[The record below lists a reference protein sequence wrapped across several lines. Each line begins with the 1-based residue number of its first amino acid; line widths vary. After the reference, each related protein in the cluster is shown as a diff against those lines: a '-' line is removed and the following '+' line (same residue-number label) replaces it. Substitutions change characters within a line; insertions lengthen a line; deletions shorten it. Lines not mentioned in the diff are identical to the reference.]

1 MSKPSL
7 ERAVE
12 ELYQRYGYMLFQ
24 LQILTPRVTAML
36 RDTPCREVSGSQ
48 VERLAVKRAELR
60 KKKEFVQRC
69 YRSMTKDEKY
79 FIRRR
84 YYQGDC
90 PIWVLAQEMGYVSDE
105 LYKLRESVI
114 AKTIRRAE
122 KEGFKLC

>member
-1 MSKPSL
+1 MSKASP
-7 ERAVE
+7 EHAVE
-12 ELYQRYGYMLFQ
+12 MLYKQYENIKLRLT
-24 LQILTPRVTAML
+24 ILTPRVTIML
-36 RDTPCREVSGSQ
+36 QEAPRKTVAGSE

-60 KKKEFVQRC
+60 KKKEFIQRC
-69 YRSMTKDEKY
+69 YRSMTKQEKY

-90 PIWVLAQEMGYVSDE
+90 PMWVLAQEMGYMPDE

-122 KEGFKLC
+122 KEGFKL

>member
-1 MSKPSL
+1 MSKP

-12 ELYQRYGYMLFQ
+12 KLYKQYEYIRFQ
-24 LQILTPRVTAML
+24 LLVLTPRVTSVLQEAP
-36 RDTPCREVSGSQ
+36 RKTVSGSQ
-48 VERLAVKRAELR
+48 VERLAVRRAELR

-69 YRSMTKDEKY
+69 YRSMTRDEKH

-90 PIWVLAQEMGYVSDE
+90 PMWVLAQEMGYMPDE

-122 KEGFKLC
+122 KEGFKL

>member
-1 MSKPSL
+1 MSKP

-12 ELYQRYGYMLFQ
+12 KLYKQYEYIRFQ
-24 LQILTPRVTAML
+24 LLVLTPRVTSVLQEAPQK
-36 RDTPCREVSGSQ
+36 TASGSQ
-48 VERLAVKRAELR
+48 VERLAVRRAELR

-69 YRSMTKDEKY
+69 YRSMTRAEKH

-90 PIWVLAQEMGYVSDE
+90 PMWVLAQEMGYMPDE

-122 KEGFKLC
+122 KEGFKL